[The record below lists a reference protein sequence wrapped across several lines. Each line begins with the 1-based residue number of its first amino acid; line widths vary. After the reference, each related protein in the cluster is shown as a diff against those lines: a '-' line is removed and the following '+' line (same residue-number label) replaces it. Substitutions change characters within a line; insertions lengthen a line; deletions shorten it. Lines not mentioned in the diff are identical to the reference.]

1 MTGPPGAV
9 QVDGSWGLGTGDTPT
24 WPGVRS
30 GAWPIEMETEEE
42 RQGPQLGPGPLRT
55 TLGPQ
60 LCLPP
65 YPSPESRGCTKAG
78 PLGPS
83 EVKPRATELVGPY
96 EVTVPAWLD
105 VGLVPRGNACPPADC
120 T

>member
-1 MTGPPGAV
+1 MG
-9 QVDGSWGLGTGDTPT
+9 GSWGLGTGDTPT
-24 WPGVRS
+24 WPGASS
-30 GAWPIEMETEEE
+30 GAW
-42 RQGPQLGPGPLRT
+42 
-55 TLGPQ
+55 
-60 LCLPP
+60 
-65 YPSPESRGCTKAG
+65 PESRGCTKAG